1 MRDKLR
7 LQRREAEE
15 GAVVAL
21 GAGTNDDG
29 NNGKPG
35 NICAPMQR
43 PATPQSLPG
52 FQAPVRNPTRT
63 SLLPTSGAGC
73 GGNSKGPCR
82 PGRGRGEGRRHGFS
96 PWGMGNCFAFPL
108 WMKGAGWGWWL
119 RDFCRNTAARA
130 FSTGW
135 QHPHWCCCKE
145 PGRQEVKYAL
155 TWGSETARPLLLTEQ
170 QFKSRKSCIH
180 SLSYPASFHG
190 QISVYS
196 CTSLKQ
202 SYKVRST
209 ALSEA
214 DTKAVPDREQAVC
227 QENVQWKPKHQ
238 SLSLSLHPDPV
249 LPSLQQE
256 QEGCNIWSKG
266 PPKIG
271 TRAFTVGVQ
280 LSLSG

>member
-7 LQRREAEE
+7 LQRREAGE

-155 TWGSETARPLLLTEQ
+155 TWGSETARPLLLTRQ
-170 QFKSRKSCIH
+170 RASCMPRKH
-180 SLSYPASFHG
+180 SVKAKTPVPVPVPAPWPCPSILAAGAGGVQYLVKRATQDRHQSFHCRC
-190 QISVYS
+190 SVKS
-196 CTSLKQ
+196 VWLKQ
-202 SYKVRST
+202 Y
-209 ALSEA
+209 
-214 DTKAVPDREQAVC
+214 
-227 QENVQWKPKHQ
+227 
-238 SLSLSLHPDPV
+238 PV
-249 LPSLQQE
+249 
-256 QEGCNIWSKG
+256 
-266 PPKIG
+266 
-271 TRAFTVGVQ
+271 
-280 LSLSG
+280 